1 MDGFKERLSDAIT
14 DVCGTQSELARRI
27 GVAPS
32 TVSEWCRTNKYPSTF
47 SLMLMCDELK
57 VSADWLLFGYSDKEI
72 IEDNKSLYETN
83 KRIIKACLEAREE
96 IENINEVVH
105 DGTNHY
111 YKDCVETKKEVL
123 AILDKLI
130 SEEGAILK
138 E

>member
-1 MDGFKERLSDAIT
+1 MDGFKERLSDTIT

-32 TVSEWCRTNKYPSTF
+32 TVSEWCRIMKYPSTY

-57 VSADWLLFGYSDKEI
+57 VSADWLLFGYSDKDI

-83 KRIIKACLEAREE
+83 KRLVKK
-96 IENINEVVH
+96 INEVKNAYIH
-105 DGTNHY
+105 QRGKALEFTLG
-111 YKDCVETKKEVL
+111 E
-123 AILDKLI
+123 
-130 SEEGAILK
+130 ILK